1 MGFFFMVHCLHVT
14 VVISSNQ
21 FSKNWVQ
28 SKKRKFIN
36 ISIVQSIYMLT
47 VQQGNNLQLVDH
59 FSLSILR
66 IHTFCPHFLIFLPKT
81 HLQCCLVSPKQMPA
95 TQRYNYIILV
105 TISICCI
112 KISLSVKNMK
122 TNKQK
127 QYHFKGT
134 LFTTD
139 QTNVY
144 TTC

>member
-1 MGFFFMVHCLHVT
+1 MFTCYSSYFIKSFFKKLGSIKEKKIYKHFHCPVHLHV
-14 VVISSNQ
+14 I
-21 FSKNWVQ
+21 
-28 SKKRKFIN
+28 
-36 ISIVQSIYMLT
+36 T
-47 VQQGNNLQLVDH
+47 VQQGNNLQLVNH
-59 FSLSILR
+59 FSLSILH

-112 KISLSVKNMK
+112 KISLSVTNMK

-127 QYHFKGT
+127 QYHLKGT

-139 QTNVY
+139 QMIDVY